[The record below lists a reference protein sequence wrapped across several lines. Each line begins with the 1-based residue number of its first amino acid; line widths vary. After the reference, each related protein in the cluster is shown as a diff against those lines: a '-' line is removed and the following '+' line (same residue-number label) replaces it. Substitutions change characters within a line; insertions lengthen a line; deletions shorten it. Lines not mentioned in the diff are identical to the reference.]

1 MEKSNNYTQLTILE
15 FPRFMNIAEKKWV
28 DKIRYLFENNFLSAE
43 LNTKQT
49 HTNEVDESVM
59 DNDTLK
65 ISFNGSVYEYI
76 DNYIESWG
84 VVYALT
90 PGFDKL
96 RVLFRNPELG
106 EDTESLYMKILYTI
120 HNVDGEIVFA
130 AIVSEMI
137 PEFNDDEYDV
147 FESNL
152 EYSVTFKCN
161 IDQSDE
167 VKEQAKEILNK

>member
-28 DKIRYLFENNFLSAE
+28 DKIRYLFENNFLSTE

-49 HTNEVDESVM
+49 HINDVGESVM
-59 DNDTLK
+59 DNDNLK

-84 VVYALT
+84 VVYDLT

-96 RVLFRNPELG
+96 RVLFRDPELG
-106 EDTESLYMKILYTI
+106 KILNHCI
-120 HNVDGEIVFA
+120 
-130 AIVSEMI
+130 
-137 PEFNDDEYDV
+137 
-147 FESNL
+147 
-152 EYSVTFKCN
+152 
-161 IDQSDE
+161 
-167 VKEQAKEILNK
+167 